1 MSIRTS
7 EEEKLLLERR
17 NERKQ
22 AIKKFKSDFIS
33 SFFIG
38 LKIGVIG
45 LGLIVVAYLV
55 AKLLFNWDLFYE
67 TDLEYTDIV
76 FAIMVVFF
84 IMVALCCFVAFI
96 LYNTKHIRNTK
107 YKDVYEEVRK

>member
-7 EEEKLLLERR
+7 EEEKFLSEKR

-22 AIKKFKSDFIS
+22 AIEKFKSDYIS
-33 SFFIG
+33 SFVIG
-38 LKIGVIG
+38 FKIGGVGLVLVI
-45 LGLIVVAYLV
+45 IVYLV

-76 FAIMVVFF
+76 LALVVVFLF
-84 IMVALCCFVAFI
+84 VIGLSCLVAFI
-96 LYNTKHIRNTK
+96 LYNTKHSRNTK
-107 YKDVYEEVRK
+107 YKGVNEGVRK